1 VKIPNKIKIAG
12 IPFKIIKNYKFK
24 EEIINGQID
33 YETGEIRLNPVDRG
47 GYKRIKERIEETFI
61 HEILHGINEFYN
73 AGQLNEETISR
84 LSHGIYQVFNDNK
97 MLR

>member
-1 VKIPNKIKIAG
+1 MKIPNKIKIAG
-12 IPFKIIKNYKFK
+12 TPFKVIKNYKFK
-24 EEIINGQID
+24 EQILNGQID
-33 YETGEIRLNPVDRG
+33 YELGEIRLSFIDRG
-47 GYKRIKERIEETFI
+47 GCKRIKERIEETLI